1 MPASSMT
8 APDINPK
15 LLDLLKCHRAKAT
28 FFKTAANI
36 QAYPNPTRRISAEGM
51 RSAPHVIPR

>member
-1 MPASSMT
+1 MT